1 MRTPKRRSILW
12 RRKCL
17 RLRATL
23 PARSNLSLGLLVGVS
38 GLLIGF
44 AVSTLAYRYRI
55 IRVPGGSIIERMN
68 RDLQLTPAQRDR
80 IGDILRDTRFKVRQ
94 SQQEFQHHRHE
105 LFWQALA
112 QVRETLTPEQQ
123 KIFDR
128 EFAHPWTEHGGGHG
142 HDAPEDSTEPMQTPA
157 QK

>member
-1 MRTPKRRSILW
+1 
-12 RRKCL
+12 
-17 RLRATL
+17 L
-23 PARSNLSLGLLVGVS
+23 PARSNLSLGVLVAVS

-55 IRVPGGSIIERMN
+55 LRVPGGSIIERMN

-80 IGDILRDTRFKVRQ
+80 IGDILRDARFKVIQ
-94 SQQEFQHHRHE
+94 SQQEFRHRRHE
-105 LFWQALA
+105 LFWQAL
-112 QVRETLTPEQQ
+112 QEVRGALTPDQQ

-128 EFAHPWTEHGGGHG
+128 EFAHPWTEHGGGHDHG
-142 HDAPEDSTEPMQTPA
+142 EPGDLSEPMQTPA